1 MIDYFSLVCWAL
13 LEAVH
18 MIEFLTHT
26 YTWNISEYTKMTS
39 QPKTCSVNTFIGDHP
54 AISSI
59 MYTIEDYKL

>member
-1 MIDYFSLVCWAL
+1 
-13 LEAVH
+13 

-26 YTWNISEYTKMTS
+26 YTWNISEYTEMTS

-59 MYTIEDYKL
+59 MYTIIEDYKL

>member
-1 MIDYFSLVCWAL
+1 
-13 LEAVH
+13 

-39 QPKTCSVNTFIGDHP
+39 QPSVNTFIGDHP